1 MGTATCSSGCLW
13 KEQNLEPG
21 VCQRAGRNLA
31 KRLLLE
37 SCNRA
42 EVRGSARGPVRGSAR
57 GPGQAAEQESEW
69 ETMILWVKLGQLL

>member
-42 EVRGSARGPVRGSAR
+42 EVRGSARGP
-57 GPGQAAEQESEW
+57 GQAAEQESEW